1 MSTVTSHFAMGAINR
16 TTGQYEYTTI
26 AAKTN
31 KYDCPDCARQVIFK
45 KGPVKRPHFAHKAS
59 NDPCTYYT
67 KPSETQIHKDA
78 KLVAKT
84 LFDTKRL
91 FCIAM
96 TCTRCYSKTFHDT
109 CGTEAFYQQEESSV
123 ALVEY
128 KFSYNGSD
136 QRSADV
142 AIVGSDGTIRWIFE
156 ICHRNPTQ
164 ECNRSGE
171 WFEFDAE
178 TLIAVANETN
188 VDDVIQLR
196 DLRKRTCAECCQK
209 EEARL
214 VAWQAYEASQKEA
227 NEQARERTMMDQEDT
242 LPPNPLSIFY
252 QGTSCLLPALQ
263 RRYGENF
270 RPFLRH
276 VMQEYDRDDAREQL
290 LAFEMEQ
297 REEEKD
303 QRTLEFQQTLQIQR
317 RNANKRGWKHCDPS
331 LVTFVGRKR
340 PQVPAMG
347 FS

>member
-31 KYDCPDCARQVIFK
+31 KYDCPDCTRQVIFK
-45 KGPVKRPHFAHKAS
+45 KGLVKRPHFAHKAS

-84 LFDTKRL
+84 LFDTKRR

-96 TCTRCYSKTFHDT
+96 TCTRCYQKTFHDT

-142 AIVGSDGTIRWIFE
+142 AIVGPDGTIRWIFE

-178 TLIAVANETN
+178 TLIAVANETK

-196 DLRKRTCAECCQK
+196 DLRKRTCAECRQK
-209 EEARL
+209 AEEL
-214 VAWQAYEASQKEA
+214 TIK
-227 NEQARERTMMDQEDT
+227 
-242 LPPNPLSIFY
+242 
-252 QGTSCLLPALQ
+252 
-263 RRYGENF
+263 
-270 RPFLRH
+270 
-276 VMQEYDRDDAREQL
+276 
-290 LAFEMEQ
+290 
-297 REEEKD
+297 
-303 QRTLEFQQTLQIQR
+303 
-317 RNANKRGWKHCDPS
+317 
-331 LVTFVGRKR
+331 RKR
-340 PQVPAMG
+340 DAESSVQETKRRMPHLYYSSSLPYNETSPYYYDDLKCFLPTLALKHG
-347 FS
+347 FRFRAYVEKLKKESPGTHIYYFNMKLMELEDEERVKKKQRSNATV